1 MGLRIIRVLNN
12 ESIGQAGQWL
22 GCGKILGHNSVHE
35 VDGPE
40 KVK

>member
-1 MGLRIIRVLNN
+1 MGLRIIRVFHN
-12 ESIGQAGQWL
+12 EAICQAGQWL
-22 GCGKILGHNSVHE
+22 GSGKVLGHNSVHE